1 MIVVQF
7 NGEEKQFSAEE
18 ISSMVLAKM
27 RETAEVSLGT
37 TIKNTV
43 VTVPVYFNNSQ
54 RQALMLAPSPD

>member
-37 TIKNTV
+37 TIKNAV